1 MSKPRSY
8 AGQYAIVTG
17 GASGLGL
24 ELVRLLAADGATVL
38 AVDLHEQAP
47 EGALPEGVLYR
58 RLDVRDEEGW
68 DELRNWVEAT
78 WGRLDLLVSNAGIA
92 VGGRIDVTGLEDW
105 DRAVSINLM
114 GIVKGVRTF
123 APMLKEQGSGQL
135 VQTASLAGLIH
146 APGMAAYNVVKAGGV
161 ALSETLRHELA
172 PYDIGVSV
180 ICPAFFRT
188 NLAESLHGKDV
199 HLEQSA
205 VNLINK
211 APRSAEQVAAK
222 AFAGMQRGTFIIL
235 TDRDGEVAYRGKR
248 FTRPVYDR
256 LMVRAGQE
264 MRDGGTGSGMLEKL
278 AQVQG
283 KVARRRP

>member
-92 VGGRIDVTGLEDW
+92 VGAASTSPG
-105 DRAVSINLM
+105 S
-114 GIVKGVRTF
+114 RT
-123 APMLKEQGSGQL
+123 
-135 VQTASLAGLIH
+135 
-146 APGMAAYNVVKAGGV
+146 
-161 ALSETLRHELA
+161 
-172 PYDIGVSV
+172 
-180 ICPAFFRT
+180 
-188 NLAESLHGKDV
+188 
-199 HLEQSA
+199 
-205 VNLINK
+205 
-211 APRSAEQVAAK
+211 
-222 AFAGMQRGTFIIL
+222 
-235 TDRDGEVAYRGKR
+235 
-248 FTRPVYDR
+248 
-256 LMVRAGQE
+256 
-264 MRDGGTGSGMLEKL
+264 GTGRCRST
-278 AQVQG
+278 
-283 KVARRRP
+283 